1 MSNLGKRLIKAA
13 REGRAIARGELDTA
27 LYRVHVAADFAEFGR
42 RGRRRHRRAEARAK
56 AEAGAKLDEVRRALL
71 VKIRKFVNDEREWLD
86 APRVGREL
94 I

>member
-1 MSNLGKRLIKAA
+1 MIRHWATVSISFYPLA
-13 REGRAIARGELDTA
+13 RWGR
-27 LYRVHVAADFAEFGR
+27 YVAADFAEFGR